1 MKCANAHRS
10 MNTVAWVVRI
20 MRADIFQERID
31 KKLEKEKR
39 KVEFRIPEK
48 QAKKKQKS
56 ITALTMAGI

>member
-1 MKCANAHRS
+1 
-10 MNTVAWVVRI
+10 

-56 ITALTMAGI
+56 ITALAMAGIRPIPQPIVLHPEQKEEG